1 MKGRSILAILVCMAA
16 ATGAAAVSPLPVQQ
30 SGLPPYANL
39 AETRAAMRI
48 ALQQRQVAEARSI
61 RLERDAAAARGAA
74 ERTARQAAALA
85 ARVQQAEAGIAA
97 AEARIALID
106 RERASL
112 REQLGHEQGPLV
124 RLTAALQQIA
134 RRPVALSLLRPGTIE
149 DVARTRALLA
159 SAMPQVEARTAAL
172 RGRIARSEVL
182 REQARQAAAVLASEQ
197 TQRAGRQR
205 DLAALETRQRL
216 ASRQAIGTA
225 DREAERALA
234 LAEQARDLDALVG
247 ELGRASSL
255 RAQLA
260 ALPGPLLR
268 PSVPGQAAPQQVAT
282 AAAVADTD
290 PMAGAAP
297 RPYLLPVLGR
307 MVGGFGSPRAGGLS
321 KGLSLAPAAGA
332 QVVAPAAGRVAYAGP
347 YRGYGRIVI
356 VEHAGGW
363 TSLITG
369 LARAD
374 VRVGQQL
381 VGGAPLGVAPRAQ
394 PVVTMELRRQGEPVD
409 PLRYIG

>member
-1 MKGRSILAILVCMAA
+1 MRGRSILAILAGAA
-16 ATGAAAVSPLPVQQ
+16 LATGAAAVSPLPALS
-30 SGLPPYANL
+30 SGLPPYATL
-39 AETRAAMRI
+39 AETRAAMRT
-48 ALQQRQVAEARSI
+48 ALQQRQAAEARST

-97 AEARIALID
+97 AQARMVLID
-106 RERASL
+106 RERAGL

-172 RGRIARSEVL
+172 RGRIARSRVL
-182 REQARQAAAVLASEQ
+182 RDQARQAAAVLASEQ
-197 TQRAGRQR
+197 KQLTGRQR

-234 LAEQARDLDALVG
+234 LAEQARDLDTLVG
-247 ELGRASSL
+247 ELGRASAL

-260 ALPGPLLR
+260 ALPGPALR
-268 PSVPGQAAPQQVAT
+268 PAEPARASVRHSVAPGT
-282 AAAVADTD
+282 AGDAD
-290 PMAGAAP
+290 PSAGAAP

-307 MVGGFGSPRAGGLS
+307 MVGGFGSPRTGGLS

-356 VEHAGGW
+356 VEHGGGW
-363 TSLITG
+363 TSLVTG
-369 LARAD
+369 MARVD

-394 PVVTMELRRQGEPVD
+394 PVVTLELRRQGEPVD
-409 PLRYIG
+409 PLHLVG